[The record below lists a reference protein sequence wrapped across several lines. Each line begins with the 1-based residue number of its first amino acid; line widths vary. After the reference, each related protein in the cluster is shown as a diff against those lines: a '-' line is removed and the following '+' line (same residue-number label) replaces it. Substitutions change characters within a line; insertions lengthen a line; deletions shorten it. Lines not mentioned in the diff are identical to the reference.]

1 LKLKLS
7 ALRGAIDFP
16 YTLDDLVRRLGDVG
30 IEVESTF
37 TSMVGFQDVVVAR
50 VATSTPHPTHHR
62 LQVIELDLGPH
73 GSTTVCTAAT
83 NVNAGDIVPVVLP
96 GGSTADGA
104 AIEPRTFGAIES
116 RGMLCSWKE
125 LGLDAD
131 LLTSEEKEGI
141 LHLEPGAVPGML
153 FEEAWPVADTTL
165 DISVTP
171 DRGDALSV
179 LGIARWIEVLKAHD
193 ENRAFDTSD
202 IKLPLPS
209 ALPRAKNDGDL
220 VVDIDD
226 HALCSSYI
234 GMLVRDVSSGRSSY
248 EFRTQLYQLCIRP
261 VSRVVDMTNLCLKQY
276 GQPTHAFD
284 YDTIEEH
291 HITVRASREH
301 ETIVTLDG
309 VLRRLEPGTLIIAD
323 ARRPIAVAGVMGG
336 LDSSVTAQ
344 TTNVVFEIAHFDAR
358 AVARAS
364 RHLGLK
370 TDAAYLFERGTDPSS
385 TLMAVPSVLSALVRE
400 QCVGCYVSRVASAGL
415 PAPARTPVALDLQ
428 RVNGYLG
435 TDLGAA
441 EIQKLLAHEGIRS
454 VQKQSGLVATPPS
467 FRGDLTTWPE
477 FVEEIVRMEGYDQF
491 PSHVPSQVLRRGR
504 QSALKLLTKRIRASL
519 TGLGLTESRTISFV
533 RQSTIAS
540 LGLPPAPALLNPL
553 SGDWDALRPTLAVG
567 LAAAASHNLSRG
579 KSGFASFELGKT
591 FSLSGGTFGEDT
603 SLGVLLAGRWQ
614 ESNWTTPPLDADV
627 FVLKGLV
634 ESLLDDLHVPY
645 TLTPSGSALFDAG
658 GGVLITS
665 GDVPL
670 GSLGILGQRA
680 RSTLEV
686 EQTMFYA
693 ELSVEALLARIPAL
707 SFREYSRFPGVRRD
721 ISVLVDQQVPAG
733 QLQDIISDNA
743 GPLLKSVTI
752 FDCFQ
757 GGSLPPGKKSVGFS
771 LEFVSPDRTLTSDE
785 VDRLVG
791 SVESALATRAGGTL
805 RRTRM

>member
-1 LKLKLS
+1 VKLKLS

-16 YTLDDLVRRLGDVG
+16 YALDELVQRLGDVG
-30 IEVESTF
+30 IEVEGTV
-37 TSMVGFQDVVVAR
+37 TSAVEFRDVVVAR
-50 VATSTPHPTHHR
+50 VRSSTPHPTHHR
-62 LQVIELDLGPH
+62 LQVVELDLGH
-73 GSTTVCTAAT
+73 RGSTTVCTAAT
-83 NVNAGDIVPVVLP
+83 NVDTGDTVPVVLP
-96 GGSTADGA
+96 GGSTADGT
-104 AIEPRTFGAIES
+104 AIEPRSFGSIES

-141 LHLEPGAVPGML
+141 LHLEPGAVPGMS

-179 LGIARWIEVLKAHD
+179 LGIARWIEVLRAHD
-193 ENRAFDTSD
+193 EGRAFDMSD
-202 IKLPLPS
+202 IKLPLPGV
-209 ALPRAKNDGDL
+209 LPRAKNDGEL
-220 VVDIDD
+220 VVDIED

-248 EFRTQLYQLCIRP
+248 EFRTQLYQLCVRP

-284 YDTIEEH
+284 YDSIEDH
-291 HITVRASREH
+291 HITVRGSREH

-309 VLRRLEPGTLIIAD
+309 VLRHLEPGTLVIAD
-323 ARRPIAVAGVMGG
+323 SRGPIAVAGVMGG
-336 LDSSVTAQ
+336 LDSGVTPQ
-344 TTNVVFEIAHFDAR
+344 TTNVVFEIARFDPR
-358 AVARAS
+358 AVGRAS

-370 TDAAYLFERGTDPSS
+370 TDAAYLFERGTDPSL

-400 QCVGCYVSRVASAGL
+400 QCVGCYVSRVASDGL
-415 PAPARTPVALDLQ
+415 PAPARTPVILDLQ

-435 TDLGAA
+435 TDLGTA
-441 EIQKLLAHEGIRS
+441 EIQKLLAHEGIRCA
-454 VQKQSGLVATPPS
+454 QKQGGLSATPPS

-491 PSHVPSQVLRRGR
+491 PSHVPSQALRRGR
-504 QSALKLLTKRIRASL
+504 QSTLKSLTKRIRASL

-533 RQSTIAS
+533 RQSAIAS
-540 LGLPPAPALLNPL
+540 LGLAPAPALLNPL
-553 SGDWDALRPTLAVG
+553 TGDWDALRPTLAVG
-567 LAAAASHNLSRG
+567 LAGAASHNLSRG
-579 KSGFASFELGKT
+579 KSGFASFEVGKT
-591 FSLSGGTFGEDT
+591 FTIRGDAFGEDT
-603 SLGVLLAGRWQ
+603 SLGILLAGRWQ
-614 ESNWTTPPLDADV
+614 ETNWTTPPLDADV
-627 FVLKGLV
+627 YVLKGLV

-645 TLTPSGSALFDAG
+645 AFKPSSSVLFDNG
-658 GGVLITS
+658 GGVLIVS
-665 GDVPL
+665 GDVEL
-670 GSLGILGQRA
+670 GSLGILGHRA
-680 RSTLEV
+680 GSTLGV
-686 EQTMFYA
+686 EQTMYYA
-693 ELSVEALLARIPAL
+693 ELSVEALLTCMPTP
-707 SFREYSRFPGVRRD
+707 SFKEYSRFPSIRRD
-721 ISVLVDQQVPAG
+721 IAVLVDQRVPAG
-733 QLQDIISDNA
+733 QLQGIIRENA
-743 GPLLKSVTI
+743 GPLLKSVAI

-757 GGSLPPGKKSVGFS
+757 GGSLPPGTKSVGFS